1 MEKIIRM
8 NQLVKIL
15 GISRSSIHRLQA
27 QGDFVPKIRIG
38 TRSVGYS
45 VSINIQNLPGI
56 NIQKLP
62 VVCTII

>member
-15 GISRSSIHRLQA
+15 GISRSSIHRLQT

-38 TRSVGYS
+38 TRSVGYLES
-45 VSINIQNLPGI
+45 ALTEWVKNREARESE
-56 NIQKLP
+56 K
-62 VVCTII
+62 

>member
-1 MEKIIRM
+1 M

-45 VSINIQNLPGI
+45 ESALTEWVKNREARESE
-56 NIQKLP
+56 K
-62 VVCTII
+62 